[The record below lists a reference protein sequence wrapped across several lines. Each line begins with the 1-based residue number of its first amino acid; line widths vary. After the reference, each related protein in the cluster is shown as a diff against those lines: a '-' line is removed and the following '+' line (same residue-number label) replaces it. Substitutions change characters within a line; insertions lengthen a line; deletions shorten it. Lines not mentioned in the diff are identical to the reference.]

1 MPWRVI
7 KEDNENFE
15 NSIKCW
21 ICDNDYVD
29 NDVKVR
35 DHWHIPG
42 KYASSAHRDCNVN
55 LKLNHKISV
64 VFHNLKNFESY
75 LTMQELGNSVLK

>member
-1 MPWRVI
+1 MA
-7 KEDNENFE
+7 KEVNDDFK

-35 DHWHIPG
+35 DHCHITG
-42 KYASSAHRDCNVN
+42 SLENIEALYIEIVISI
-55 LKLNHKISV
+55 LN
-64 VFHNLKNFESY
+64 
-75 LTMQELGNSVLK
+75 